1 MGVPFS
7 ELRAVEDKSLPL
19 EGKPPSFDDIVI
31 VRVDDDGD
39 NPVAI
44 KTSI

>member
-19 EGKPPSFDDIVI
+19 EGKPPSFDDNLII
-31 VRVDDDGD
+31 HGD
-39 NPVAI
+39 NLVAI